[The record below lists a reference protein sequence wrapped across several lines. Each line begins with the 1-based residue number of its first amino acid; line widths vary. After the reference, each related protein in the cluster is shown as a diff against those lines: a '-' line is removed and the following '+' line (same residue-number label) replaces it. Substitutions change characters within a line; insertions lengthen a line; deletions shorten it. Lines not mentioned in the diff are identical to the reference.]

1 MSDRHDKLT
10 IISMAVITAALASA
24 LHEGVGHGMVAW
36 MRGDVPTE
44 LTSNHLSTLRPDKW
58 VDAGG
63 TLVNLFVGTLALAA
77 SMKAGNR
84 ANLRYFLWLIGR
96 VQFAAGRGIFHAL
109 RHCGVW
115 RLVGDH
121 SRLAARDFAARG
133 MATFG
138 SRCMSSWRG
147 GSPLG
152 FVPLCR
158 AITWWVGCLIC
169 LRGCSVVWPVH
180 STRWG

>member
-63 TLVNLFVGTLALAA
+63 
-77 SMKAGNR
+77 
-84 ANLRYFLWLIGR
+84 
-96 VQFAAGRGIFHAL
+96 
-109 RHCGVW
+109 
-115 RLVGDH
+115 
-121 SRLAARDFAARG
+121 
-133 MATFG
+133 
-138 SRCMSSWRG
+138 
-147 GSPLG
+147 
-152 FVPLCR
+152 
-158 AITWWVGCLIC
+158 
-169 LRGCSVVWPVH
+169 
-180 STRWG
+180 RW